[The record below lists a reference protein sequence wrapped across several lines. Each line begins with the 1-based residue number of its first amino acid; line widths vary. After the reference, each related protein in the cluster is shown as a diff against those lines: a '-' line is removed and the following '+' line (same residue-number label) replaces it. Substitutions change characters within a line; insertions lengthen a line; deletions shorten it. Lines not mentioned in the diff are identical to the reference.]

1 MAACVK
7 DMSEQLNIWRQAL
20 RGMAGHDVPARLAQ
34 PELPGSPELP
44 GLPEL
49 PELRELPDS
58 GGNDHEPASQTPGVP
73 GVARDDLSRTW
84 DEDGSI
90 TARIH
95 LSRTARQRLV
105 RAWRQAHPRETRAD
119 EGDESDRLIA

>member
-1 MAACVK
+1 
-7 DMSEQLNIWRQAL
+7 MSEQLNIWRQAL
-20 RGMAGHDVPARLAQ
+20 RGMAGHDVPAGLAQ
-34 PELPGSPELP
+34 PEPPEVPERPELLAQRGRP
-44 GLPEL
+44 GLP
-49 PELRELPDS
+49 ELPDS
-58 GGNDHEPASQTPGVP
+58 GGNNHEPASQTPGVP
-73 GVARDDLSRTW
+73 GVAGDDLLRTW

-105 RAWRQAHPRETRAD
+105 RAWREAHPREARAD